1 VSRFRYACPLRWSDL
16 DAFGHV
22 NNARFLTLYEEARV
36 ALMFVE
42 ARRAGVTGFEEGVV
56 VSRHE
61 VDYLRPVDYTD
72 PVHIELWIEE
82 IRPSRFT
89 IAYEMLAGR
98 GGPGSALAGA
108 SASSTASR
116 ARTVCVPFDLANG
129 RPRRLSAAEREFLEP
144 WQG

>member
-1 VSRFRYACPLRWSDL
+1 MTRFIVDVPVRWSDM
-16 DAFGHV
+16 DAYGHV

-42 ARRAGVTGFEEGVV
+42 ARKGGVTGFEEGVV

-61 VDYLRPVDYTD
+61 VDYLLPVDYTD
-72 PVHIELWIEE
+72 AVHIEMWIEE
-82 IRPSRFT
+82 IRASRFT
-89 IAYEMLAGR
+89 IAYEMFD
-98 GGPGSALAGA
+98 GA
-108 SASSTASR
+108 AVVSR

-144 WQG
+144 WQE

>member
-1 VSRFRYACPLRWSDL
+1 VARFEYPCPLRWSDL

-22 NNARFLTLYEEARV
+22 NNSRFLTLYEEARV

-42 ARRAGVTGFEEGVV
+42 ARKAGVTGFEQGVV

-61 VDYLRPVDYTD
+61 VDYLLPVDYTD
-72 PVHIELWIEE
+72 PVHIEMWIEG

-89 IAYEMLAGR
+89 IAYEMFDGTNL
-98 GGPGSALAGA
+98 
-108 SASSTASR
+108 ASR

-129 RPRRLSAAEREFLEP
+129 RPRRMSAAEREFLEP
-144 WQG
+144 WQE